1 MKNAILVLLMA
12 IATMAF
18 AACGNSNEPG
28 QEAGG
33 QNRDTVVAAANF
45 GDLVAA
51 TPSELQAAPGSQ
63 PEHELDADIA
73 PAFANLGSEVA
84 HRLNATPL
92 NVFSLLA
99 DSLRNGTTNIDV
111 RHGGPFGIRLEANL
125 ATNSQTRE
133 NHTQLGVNYM
143 GFVRVDA
150 EFFATPDS
158 LAIRV
163 PIFDNNFYGVTFS
176 TLEDDVTA
184 FLNNIGIEPGDFTPI
199 FEGLNMF
206 LGDDGLEVDSLDSL
220 EIFQPY
226 IDAFLQ
232 FISEFD
238 FAAQDTE
245 HAGVSVTR
253 YEYSFTMQELF
264 DFVEALFYLIT
275 ADTAMLLYLEM
286 FDIALFDVVDIF
298 NDIMDAILSDAART
312 PRDLLNSNVVM
323 AFYVCQND
331 RLMYFELQTYM
342 QYVRTQ
348 TSVQTNI
355 GVDFGISVYC
365 DWVLSVNTDT
375 IVWSFSNMD
384 NTYTNIITATIL
396 DSWTNRYATT
406 IASSVWSTTTGDFAM
421 SLLDEF
427 GTDTALY
434 GQFTRDANGNFT
446 LRFSEDELDVVIT
459 GTPVTPNIPQA
470 NIINID
476 QWDMELVEDVLSF
489 VFELMML
496 ME

>member
-1 MKNAILVLLMA
+1 MKKAILVLLVAM
-12 IATMAF
+12 ATMAF
-18 AACGNSNEPG
+18 AACSNSNEPG
-28 QEAGG
+28 QETSE
-33 QNRDTVVAAANF
+33 QNRDAVVAAANL
-45 GDLVAA
+45 GDIVAA
-51 TPSELQAAPGSQ
+51 TPSELQTSLGSQ
-63 PEHELDADIA
+63 PEPELDADLA

-92 NVFSLLA
+92 QVFSLLS
-99 DSLRNGTTNIDV
+99 DSLRHGTTNIDV

-133 NHTQLGVNYM
+133 HHTQLGLNYM
-143 GFVRVDA
+143 GFVRIDA
-150 EFFATPDS
+150 EIFATPDS

-176 TLEDDVTA
+176 TLEDDVPA
-184 FLNNIGIEPGDFTPI
+184 FLNNIGIEPGDLTPI
-199 FEGLNMF
+199 FEGFNMF
-206 LGDDGLEVDSLDSL
+206 LGDYGLKIASLDSL

-226 IDAFLQ
+226 VDAFVQ
-232 FISEFD
+232 FIDELTFV
-238 FAAQDTE
+238 ANDTE

-253 YEYSFTMQELF
+253 YEYSFTMQDLF
-264 DFVEALFYLIT
+264 DFIEDLFYVIT
-275 ADTAMLLYLEM
+275 TDTAMLSYLEM
-286 FDIALFDVVDIF
+286 FDITLFDIVGIF
-298 NDIMDAILSDAART
+298 DDIMDTILSDAART
-312 PRDLLNSNVVM
+312 PRDLLSSNVVM
-323 AFYVCQND
+323 AFYICQND

-342 QYVRTQ
+342 KYIRTQ
-348 TSVQTNI
+348 TSVQTSI
-355 GVDFGISVYC
+355 GVDFGTSVYC

-384 NTYTNIITATIL
+384 NTYTNIITVTIL
-396 DSWTNRYATT
+396 DSLTNRYATT

-421 SLLDEF
+421 SLRDEF
-427 GTDTALY
+427 GADDTLY

-446 LRFSEDELDVVIT
+446 LRFSEDELEVVIT

-470 NIINID
+470 NVINID

-489 VFELMML
+489 AFELMMI